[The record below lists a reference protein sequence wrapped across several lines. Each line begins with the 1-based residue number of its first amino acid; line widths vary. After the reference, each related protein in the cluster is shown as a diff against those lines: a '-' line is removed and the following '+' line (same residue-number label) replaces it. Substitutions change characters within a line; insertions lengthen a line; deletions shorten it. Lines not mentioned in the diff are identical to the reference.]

1 MALFSYDTY
10 LQNRN
15 TGKVYWPVLSSLYH
29 WIILICI
36 AMIQN
41 QGKCTLR
48 MFLMCLKVE
57 GGGMDLDSGSCSAR
71 GKWLNLGRF
80 TLGNLKGR
88 RKLWFTLV
96 TQFLVIFQMEAA
108 FNKYLTKLL
117 FFWNGNIGH
126 YGVTRLSNLPT
137 VWIKLTRV
145 SGCV

>member
-57 GGGMDLDSGSCSAR
+57 GGGMDLDSGSCSAK

-80 TLGNLKGR
+80 TLVVY
-88 RKLWFTLV
+88 TSD
-96 TQFLVIFQMEAA
+96 TIF
-108 FNKYLTKLL
+108 
-117 FFWNGNIGH
+117 
-126 YGVTRLSNLPT
+126 SNF
-137 VWIKLTRV
+137 
-145 SGCV
+145 SDGGCF